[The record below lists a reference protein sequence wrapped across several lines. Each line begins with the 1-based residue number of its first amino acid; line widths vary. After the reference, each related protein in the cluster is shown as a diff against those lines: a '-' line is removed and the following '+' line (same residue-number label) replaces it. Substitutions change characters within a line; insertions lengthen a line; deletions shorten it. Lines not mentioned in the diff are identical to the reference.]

1 MREMKLPDKSWQ
13 NSLELWSELVAS
25 VDGSSAAMVC
35 SYIFCGKPWTY
46 AYALISLVVGPVCA
60 DCLQQYKQAA
70 VGYAHT

>member
-25 VDGSSAAMVC
+25 VCSGGMADGSSAAMVC

-46 AYALISLVVGPVCA
+46 AYAFISLVVGPVCA
-60 DCLQQYKQAA
+60 ANCLQQYK
-70 VGYAHT
+70 